1 VPDGY
6 AVSSEIHPH
15 DSYSL
20 CAVDDDNRN
29 PERNA
34 SSSYHSIGCLTFSKK
49 IANRSLLKD
58 GRLNLAGRSNMPKL
72 NCEISDH
79 LQAALSERSET
90 TGESIER
97 IVATV
102 LTRALE
108 MPVHTL
114 FQVSTSGALVE
125 GIYEKAVSSSL
136 LLNYGDFGI
145 GTFDNLDG
153 EMVVLDG
160 VIYQIR
166 SDGTVTKIEDD
177 TGTPFAVVVRFV
189 ADQDETVARA
199 RSFEELRSLCDK
211 FRDSANLF
219 YAVRVDGHFDHVHTR
234 AMKETLAGLP
244 LAQAA
249 AVQPE
254 FDFRDIQGTL
264 VGIWAPKYSG
274 SLNIAGY
281 HFHFLSDDRTKG
293 GHLLECSGENLRV
306 QVERLTD
313 FHLSLPES
321 EEFLRA
327 DLSKDPSKD
336 LAYAEEAHKRG
347 DA

>member
-1 VPDGY
+1 
-6 AVSSEIHPH
+6 
-15 DSYSL
+15 
-20 CAVDDDNRN
+20 
-29 PERNA
+29 
-34 SSSYHSIGCLTFSKK
+34 
-49 IANRSLLKD
+49 
-58 GRLNLAGRSNMPKL
+58 MPKF
-72 NCEISDH
+72 NCEISDY
-79 LQAALSERSET
+79 LQAALSARAKA
-90 TGESIER
+90 TGETVDR
-97 IVATV
+97 IVSNA

-114 FQVSTSGALVE
+114 FQISTSGALVE
-125 GIYEKAVSSSL
+125 GIYEKAVSSNL

-160 VIYQIR
+160 GIYQVR
-166 SDGTVTKIEDD
+166 SDGTVKHILDD

-189 ADQDETVARA
+189 ADQDETISDA
-199 RSFEELRSLCDK
+199 RSFEDLRTLCDK
-211 FRDSANLF
+211 YRESANIF

-234 AMKETLAGLP
+234 AMKATLDGLP
-244 LAQAA
+244 LAKAA
-249 AVQPE
+249 AIQPE
-254 FDFRDIQGTL
+254 FDFHDIDGTL
-264 VGIWAPKYSG
+264 VGIWAPEFSS

-293 GHLLECSGENLRV
+293 GHLLECSGTNLRV

-327 DLSKDPSKD
+327 DLTKDPTKE
-336 LAYAEEAHKRG
+336 LAYAEQAHKKG